1 MTTAGYSPSLGKN
14 LLMGYLPNELAVPG
28 TKLQSMYMNELY
40 PAPSWQWLGLRSRR
54 HPSEGLIGAIMKI
67 LCCVK
72 RVPAPGARST

>member
-40 PAPSWQWLGLRSRR
+40 PCTVAVARLRSRR
-54 HPSEGLIGAIMKI
+54 HPSEGLIRSNHEDSL
-67 LCCVK
+67 LCEA
-72 RVPAPGARST
+72 VPRRARRST